1 MNQEVISKI
10 YREIKDK
17 NLNQIQSLILENMD
31 SDFLYYLSDKRQ
43 NVLSVI
49 DFNDDDE
56 VLEISFDCGN
66 LTSKYIDEI
75 KDATILVSSYEQK
88 QINMIMN
95 NGNKK
100 VNYLDIND
108 ITLINKQYSK
118 IILCGCI
125 SGLESKMK
133 QLKRLLKK
141 DGEFIL
147 ILNNKYSIRYFAGI
161 KEENSSTFFSTIEG
175 DELYSASQI
184 RMRVNKLKMK
194 CKFFYPIPDYSFS
207 SEVYSEDYLPAAGS
221 LKNISISL
229 KDERYV
235 LFDDSKALNEALKS
249 NDFETFAPSF
259 LVKVR

>member
-1 MNQEVISKI
+1 MNLEVISKI

-108 ITLINKQYSK
+108 ITLIN
-118 IILCGCI
+118 
-125 SGLESKMK
+125 
-133 QLKRLLKK
+133 
-141 DGEFIL
+141 
-147 ILNNKYSIRYFAGI
+147 
-161 KEENSSTFFSTIEG
+161 
-175 DELYSASQI
+175 
-184 RMRVNKLKMK
+184 
-194 CKFFYPIPDYSFS
+194 
-207 SEVYSEDYLPAAGS
+207 
-221 LKNISISL
+221 
-229 KDERYV
+229 
-235 LFDDSKALNEALKS
+235 
-249 NDFETFAPSF
+249 
-259 LVKVR
+259 